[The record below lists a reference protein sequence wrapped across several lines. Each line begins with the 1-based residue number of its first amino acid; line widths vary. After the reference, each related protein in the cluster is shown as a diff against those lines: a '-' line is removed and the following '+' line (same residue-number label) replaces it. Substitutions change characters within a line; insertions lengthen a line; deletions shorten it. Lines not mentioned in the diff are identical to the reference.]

1 MVVRKRKKHE
11 KFRGRRTYHGSH
23 KKWRGSGSRGG
34 VGKAGL
40 HKYKWSYT
48 LKYEPEHF
56 GKPGFKRPSKVIREI
71 KAINIKDL
79 DQKTEKL
86 LKEKLAQKEDD
97 KIKINLKKIGYD
109 KLLGSG
115 KVTKPLIVEA
125 KYFSKKAIKKL
136 EKTGGRAVNI

>member
-11 KFRGRRTYHGSH
+11 KFRGRRTYHGAH

-40 HKYKWSYT
+40 HKHKWSST

-56 GKPGFKRPSKVIREI
+56 GKSDFKRPSKVLREI

-79 DQKTEKL
+79 DQKIEKL
-86 LKEKLAQKEDD
+86 LKDKLAQKEDD
-97 KIKINLKKIGYD
+97 KIKINLTKIGYD

-115 KVTKPLIVEA
+115 KVTKPLIIEA
-125 KYFSKKAIKKL
+125 RYFSKQAIKKL
-136 EKTGGRAVNI
+136 EKTGGRAVKI